1 MGRSI
6 SAAPLQGARETQ
18 ESSSPII
25 PDPEEGRAQP
35 AWMHSLWNAWNP
47 LFVLSAKS
55 MHSSLTVW
63 TQRLCLR
70 YGLESFLL
78 WRRNH
83 FTNFLFSSLFSPY
96 RSSCS
101 FSDLFVLGL
110 SWVCYSRE
118 ASTDVRTTRKNR
130 RVIQW
135 RLRSGPGLHQLLD
148 QATPINDP
156 GSKESPRS
164 SRPGTVG

>member
-55 MHSSLTVW
+55 MHSSLTLW
-63 TQRLCLR
+63 TQRLRLR

-83 FTNFLFSSLFSPY
+83 FTNFYSLLFSALI
-96 RSSCS
+96 
-101 FSDLFVLGL
+101 DLVAPFQISL

-148 QATPINDP
+148 QATPINNP

-164 SRPGTVG
+164 SCPGTMG